1 MHQHT
6 VPRRLVLVAALSVCA
21 LLFAQLRSTTA
32 PARAQAPATLV
43 VAGYTGSFEKGL
55 ESSVIPAFEKKY
67 DCHITYV
74 PGASTD
80 TNAKLQAE
88 RAHPQ
93 IDVAIVD
100 EGPQAQAASL
110 GLFAPLDP
118 SIVTNLASVYPVAKL
133 PGNVGVAIGLVA
145 IGLAYDTKVFAENH
159 WPPLRSWRDLERP
172 ELKGKEVLPSITQ
185 TYGIM
190 LLVMEAK
197 LHGGSESD
205 IDPGFAA
212 MKKLAPYAVNFD
224 KTADVSPY
232 FLQGQAIV
240 SVWGNSR
247 TNTLRASGFPIEFV
261 YPTEGAGA
269 LLATANL
276 VKGAPHPKLAQE
288 FINFLLEPQTQVTDA
303 ETVFFGPTNS
313 RTKLPEKLATVV
325 TTQAEVKKL
334 IHPDWAIINR
344 HRAEWTDRWTK
355 EIETR

>member
-6 VPRRLVLVAALSVCA
+6 VARGLVLVAALSVLA
-21 LLFAQLRSTTA
+21 IA
-32 PARAQAPATLV
+32 PVRAQAPATVV

-55 ESSVIPAFEKKY
+55 ESSVIPAFERTCN
-67 DCHITYV
+67 CHVTYV

-100 EGPQAQAASL
+100 EGPQAQAAGL

-118 SIVTNLASVYPVAKL
+118 KVVTNLKDVYPVAKL
-133 PGNVGVAIGLVA
+133 PNNVGVAIGLVA
-145 IGLAYDTKVFAENH
+145 IGLAYNTKVFQDNH
-159 WPPLRSWRDLERP
+159 WAPMRSWHDLERP
-172 ELKGKEVLPSITQ
+172 ELKGKLVLPSITQ

-190 LLVMEAK
+190 LLIMEAK
-197 LHGGSESD
+197 LNGGSESN

-212 MKKLAPYAVNFD
+212 MKKLAPYTVNFD

-232 FLQGQAIV
+232 FLQNQAV
-240 SVWGNSR
+240 ASVWGNSR
-247 TNTLRASGFPIEFV
+247 TNTLRAGGFPIEFV
-261 YPTEGAGA
+261 YPKEGAGA

-276 VKGAPHPKLAQE
+276 VKGAPNPTLAQQ
-288 FINFLLEPQTQVTDA
+288 FINFLLEPQTQVTNA
-303 ETVFFGPTNS
+303 QTVFFGPTNS
-313 RTKLPEKLATVV
+313 RTKLPANLASIV
-325 TTQAEVKKL
+325 TTSADVKSL
-334 IHPDWAIINR
+334 IDPNWAIINA